1 MIENGEVFTYEGRSV
16 EGIVIH
22 NETVGELHK
31 ALNQLNIDDR
41 ALIDALFF
49 SNGGDGMTV
58 RQYAEKTKLPVMTV
72 QNRKTRIL
80 GQLREIL
87 E

>member
-1 MIENGEVFTYEGRSV
+1 MD
-16 EGIVIH
+16 
-22 NETVGELHK
+22 K
-31 ALNQLNIDDR
+31 DDR

-58 RQYAEKTKLPVMTV
+58 RQYAEDTNEAPMTI

-80 GQLREIL
+80 EKLREIL
-87 E
+87 EG